1 MKNDIITIEKYMF
14 LLILK
19 TTVLENI
26 TDQII
31 IVKQQTSL
39 FENTVTGLKSFLSRI
54 RRGDP
59 IDKP

>member
-1 MKNDIITIEKYMF
+1 MF

-54 RRGDP
+54 RKGDP
-59 IDKP
+59 IDKPWI